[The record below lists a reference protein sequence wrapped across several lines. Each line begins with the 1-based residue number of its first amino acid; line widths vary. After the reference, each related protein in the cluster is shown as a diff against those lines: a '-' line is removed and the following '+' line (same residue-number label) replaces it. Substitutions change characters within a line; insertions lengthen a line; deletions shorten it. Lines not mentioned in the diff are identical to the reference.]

1 MRIAT
6 EPSNVL
12 FRDRQVQKSVLVLR
26 EEKRDALL
34 GYDNFCADAV
44 VVERHADDTLTVL
57 FLESSH
63 KWACGGE
70 ICRGQSTVSMYPL
83 CSSLSTRRLG
93 LVFVGSLPSTRGSTA
108 ARSRCTWTL
117 ASRRWRT
124 CAMLLRPWIY
134 PRALRLRQ
142 FLQGTTLDSAT
153 MTSKLASM
161 SAARRAGS
169 TLGGVGLRLFWLQ
182 FLARFSMLFAVRVL
196 GFHAWAFSAAA
207 TIVFSH
213 DDEQAGEYV
222 RGEDEP
228 GSTLGGVELRLFVM
242 LF

>member
-1 MRIAT
+1 MGIPIQVDATQNTTHVGDFVRIAT

-63 KWACGGE
+63 KWTCGAE
-70 ICRGQSTVSMYPL
+70 ILQRTEHGLDAPLVQQLVDKAAWARFCRVVAIHPRVDRRALAVHLDSCQQEVEDL
-83 CSSLSTRRLG
+83 CDAFKALD
-93 LVFVGSLPSTRGSTA
+93 FTRG
-108 ARSRCTWTL
+108 L
-117 ASRRWRT
+117 F
-124 CAMLLRPWIY
+124 
-134 PRALRLRQ
+134 RLRQ

-161 SAARRAGS
+161 SAAKTSLDQRLKA
-169 TLGGVGLRLFWLQ
+169 LG
-182 FLARFSMLFAVRVL
+182 
-196 GFHAWAFSAAA
+196 
-207 TIVFSH
+207 
-213 DDEQAGEYV
+213 
-222 RGEDEP
+222 
-228 GSTLGGVELRLFVM
+228 
-242 LF
+242 